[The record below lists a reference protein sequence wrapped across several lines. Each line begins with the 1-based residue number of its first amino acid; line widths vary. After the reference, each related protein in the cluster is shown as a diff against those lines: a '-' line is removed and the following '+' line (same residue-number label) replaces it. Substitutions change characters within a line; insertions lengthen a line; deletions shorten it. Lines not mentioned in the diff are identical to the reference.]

1 MTTEILNKR
10 VPLPSTDI
18 RTKGVFSLTRRLTP
32 DETNFLTKG
41 SQSKLKRALL
51 IRNARL
57 VDEVLK
63 DIERPADLLNLLSFV
78 SYIGQTFIMLESKG
92 STTPELATSAIQ
104 GLEELFSLPVFSHG
118 SKPIQI
124 SFGSAT
130 FRISDTEFYKVS
142 YSPEGQR
149 EVQSGMLTPVWNEPI
164 IVDKGNSEL

>member
-1 MTTEILNKR
+1 MTTEILNKK
-10 VPLPSTDI
+10 VSLPSTEI

-57 VDEVLK
+57 VDEALK
-63 DIERPADLLNLLSFV
+63 DSKQPADLLNLLSFV
-78 SYIGQTFIMLESKG
+78 SYVGQTFFMLEAKG
-92 STTPELATSAIQ
+92 STTPELATSATQ
-104 GLEELFSLPVFSHG
+104 GLEELFSLPVFNQG
-118 SKPIQI
+118 PKPIGI
-124 SFGSAT
+124 AFGSAT
-130 FRISDTEFYKVS
+130 FRLSDTEFYKVS
-142 YSPEGQR
+142 YSPDGQR